1 MEKTMPAGLEITLA
15 PERLDDG
22 APEERACFGLFTI
35 RAGEADL
42 TGGMDFFTSA
52 YRTGP
57 LVSGY
62 HAAEWFAWN
71 WWRLRYE
78 PRSMAPESWRAHKM
92 NAIGEGY
99 VWPNITIFSDG
110 VRTAL
115 LADPSVRPDAK
126 PFRYLGAF
134 PCILPSVAFEAA
146 VDTFIPRILGRLRD
160 QGVGETN
167 LDQLWR
173 DVLAERADPDQAK
186 RRRLEALLGRDADAV
201 EDDAVD
207 RLVADSAYLGE
218 RAVEELAAEH
228 ARGGALLTA
237 EDLQRLAAN
246 RGGIDASPRDTVR
259 LAAGTGRRSGA
270 GVPAWLVGAD
280 AARAVRE
287 QERLGEGLINNMK
300 LADLAGTQVRALNR
314 HADNSPV
321 SFALDRD
328 SAHSRVVLRSRWTTG
343 RRFELARL
351 LADRIVPPSPG
362 KLHTATRAYTY
373 RQKMQRAF
381 AAEFLSP
388 FEAVEAILHGDY
400 SPEAQAD
407 AAEHFRVSDL
417 TIRTLLVNHH
427 RLEREELDEGLG
439 AAA

>member
-1 MEKTMPAGLEITLA
+1 MPVGLEIALA

-22 APEERACFGLFTI
+22 TPEERACFGLFTI

-42 TGGMDFFTSA
+42 TSGIDYFVSA
-52 YRTGP
+52 YRSGP

-78 PRSMAPESWRAHKM
+78 PRSMASEWWRAHKM

-99 VWPNITIFSDG
+99 VWPNLTIFSDG

-115 LADPSVRPDAK
+115 LAEPSARPDAK

-134 PCILPSVAFEAA
+134 PCVLPSGTFEAA
-146 VDTFIPRILGRLRD
+146 VDAFIPRILGRLRD

-167 LDQLWR
+167 LDQIWR
-173 DVLAERADPDQAK
+173 DVLAERANPEEAR

-201 EDDAVD
+201 EDNAIDQLVVDA
-207 RLVADSAYLGE
+207 ASLGE

-228 ARGGALLTA
+228 ARGGTLLTA
-237 EDLQRLAAN
+237 QALEEIASGS
-246 RGGIDASPRDTVR
+246 GGTDVSPRDAVR
-259 LAAGTGRRSGA
+259 LAAGTGPRSGA
-270 GVPAWLVGAD
+270 DVPAWQIGAD
-280 AARAVRE
+280 AARALRA
-287 QERLGEGLINNMK
+287 QEHLGGERIPDNRLAE
-300 LADLAGTQVRALNR
+300 LAGTSVQALRR
-314 HADNSPV
+314 HAPHAPL
-321 SFALDRD
+321 SFQLDRD
-328 SAHSRVVLRSRWTTG
+328 PTHARLVLRSRWQAG

-351 LADRIVPPSPG
+351 LAEQIVPSPPG
-362 KLHTATRAYTY
+362 RLHTATRAYTY

-388 FEAVEAILHGDY
+388 FAAVDAMLDGDY
-400 SPEAQAD
+400 SAEAQAD
-407 AAEHFRVSDL
+407 AAEHFQVSER
-417 TIRTLLVNHH
+417 TILTLLVNHR
-427 RLEREELDEGLG
+427 RLDREELAEDLG
-439 AAA
+439 EAA